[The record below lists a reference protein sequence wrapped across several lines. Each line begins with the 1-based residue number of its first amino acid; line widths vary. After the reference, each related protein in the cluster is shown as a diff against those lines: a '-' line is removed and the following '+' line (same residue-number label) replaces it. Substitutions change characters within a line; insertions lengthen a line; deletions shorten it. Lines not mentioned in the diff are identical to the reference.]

1 MITVLMATY
10 QGIRYLEQQLDSILA
25 QTVPVRIWIS
35 DDGSDDGTRQLLE
48 DYQNWYPDQIF
59 LFHRKKEETSMPG
72 AAGNFFWLLS
82 LAAKEGKSDY
92 VMLSDQDDVWFH
104 DKVKRQLR
112 RMKQLEKGLGNNC
125 PILVHSD
132 MAVTDENLN
141 EISPSFFAY
150 AGCNPERTS
159 FAEILVENPVTGAA
173 VMMNRALLKLAAKP
187 PKICFMHDWW
197 IALTASCFGVIDYVG
212 EPLYQYRQ
220 HGANVL
226 GAREG
231 GSLEECRQRISRQ
244 RQQEVEEN
252 YRLMM
257 AQANAFG
264 KRFWERMDGRQ
275 RMILRAFL
283 ALPYQSVAGRLQNIL
298 RNRFWKSSKLQTAA
312 MCVTIPHAGEKPE
325 RKGKNV

>member
-1 MITVLMATY
+1 MITVLMASY
-10 QGIRYLEQQLDSILA
+10 QGMPYLEQQLDSILA
-25 QTVPVRIWIS
+25 QTVPMRIWIS

-48 DYQNWYPDQIF
+48 QYQEWYPNQVF
-59 LFHRKKEETSMPG
+59 LFHRDRKVVSMPG
-72 AAGNFFWLLS
+72 PAGNFFWLLS

-92 VMLSDQDDVWFH
+92 VMLSDQDDVWFN
-104 DKVKRQLR
+104 KKGKRLLR
-112 RMKQLEKGLGNNC
+112 RMKQLEAGLGEQC

-132 MAVTDENLN
+132 MEVTDSRLN
-141 EISPSFFAY
+141 VISPSFFQY
-150 AGCNPERTS
+150 SGCSPERTS

-173 VMMNRALLKLAAKP
+173 VMMNRALLNLAAEP
-187 PKICFMHDWW
+187 PKACFMHDWW
-197 IALTASCFGVIDYVG
+197 IALIASCFGVIDYVA

-220 HGANVL
+220 HEGNVL
-226 GAREG
+226 GAGTAG
-231 GSLEECRQRISRQ
+231 GLEDCRKRLL

-264 KRFWERMDGRQ
+264 KRFWDRMDGRQ

-283 ALPYQSVAGRLQNIL
+283 ALPYQSAVGRLQNIV

-312 MCVTIPHAGEKPE
+312 MCVTIPHPGEKPE
-325 RKGKNV
+325 RRGEEI

>member
-10 QGIRYLEQQLDSILA
+10 QGIPYLEQQLDSILA

-48 DYQNWYPDQIF
+48 NYQNWYPSQIF
-59 LFHRKKEETSMPG
+59 LFHRKKEEAPMPG
-72 AAGNFFWLLS
+72 AAGNFFWLLA

-92 VMLSDQDDVWFH
+92 VMLSDQDDVWFNN
-104 DKVKRQLR
+104 KVKQQLR
-112 RMKQLEKGLGNNC
+112 RMKLLEKGLGSKC

-132 MAVTDENLN
+132 MEVTDGELH
-141 EISPSFFAY
+141 EISPSFFHY

-173 VMMNRALLKLAAKP
+173 MMMNRSLLNLVAEP
-187 PKICFMHDWW
+187 PKACFMHDWW
-197 IALTASCFGVIDYVG
+197 IALAASCFGVIDYVAA
-212 EPLYQYRQ
+212 PLYQYRQ
-220 HGANVL
+220 HETNVL
-226 GAREG
+226 GAREC
-231 GSLEECRQRISRQ
+231 GSLEDCRQRLSRQ
-244 RQQEVEEN
+244 RQQEIEDN

-264 KRFWERMDGRQ
+264 KRFWEQMDGRQ
-275 RMILRAFL
+275 RMVLRAFL

-312 MCVTIPHAGEKPE
+312 MCVTIPHAGEKLG
-325 RKGKNV
+325 RKGKGL